1 MTDARGD
8 GDKEGNRMKTTEIN
22 KQIDVVAAKAKA
34 LNIRTSARL
43 HRAVAKAE
51 FKFQKAAE
59 KVAES
64 AEELSVRVQQLAKQV
79 APKPVQRR
87 AR

>member
-1 MTDARGD
+1 MR
-8 GDKEGNRMKTTEIN
+8 TTEIN
-22 KQIDVVAAKAKA
+22 KRIDVVAAKAKA
-34 LNIRTSARL
+34 LNIKTSARL
-43 HRAVAKAE
+43 HRAVAQAE
-51 FKFQKAAE
+51 LKLQKAAE

-64 AEELSVRVQQLAKQV
+64 AEELSVRAQQLAKQV